1 MAMRRQLAVGSIWTA
16 GVRAG
21 VSLMG
26 LANTIIL
33 ARLLTPGDF
42 GLVAVAAVIF
52 TIISAFTALSLSEA
66 LVQHP
71 NPRRE
76 HYDSAWTL
84 SLMRGVFVAL
94 ILSGIGLFFALYG
107 DPRLEL
113 IMYAFGLTALIDA
126 VRNPKLIDFQ
136 RRLSFHQELLI
147 QLAEKLASLVAAV
160 TIALIYQSFWAI
172 VAGWVVS
179 RAIAVTLS
187 YLLIPYLPR
196 LSLHQWRRLFSF
208 SGWVALGSGIREA
221 NWRAD
226 QLLVGAVAGDATL
239 GQYNVGGRLAT
250 LPVRESVSPLVHVL
264 FPAFAKLQDSTDRLR
279 RAYLRA
285 QRMMALIA
293 FPVGIGFALVAAPL
307 VEFAMGPKWGVAGL
321 VIQVLSTLFAIQAIA
336 TPFAPMAMG
345 LGRTRLIFLRDI
357 INLVVRFPV
366 LVIGFFAGGLIGLLT
381 ARALTTVFIVWQDL
395 FLAKRLTGAGLTTQI
410 LSSWRAVVA
419 VLLMAASVIGLQLAG
434 IDDPT
439 VPHLALLIIAGCVTY
454 IAATV
459 GLWILAGQPDGPES
473 EILDMVQS
481 FRAQARGASQPAQ
494 DPSGH
499 HP

>member
-71 NPRRE
+71 NPQRA

-84 SLMRGVFVAL
+84 SLMRGVFVAV
-94 ILSGIGLFFALYG
+94 ILSGIGLFFAVYG

-113 IMYAFGLTALIDA
+113 IMYAFALTALIDA

-179 RAIAVTLS
+179 RAIAVILS
-187 YLLIPYLPR
+187 YLLIAYLPR
-196 LSLHQWRRLFSF
+196 VSLHEWRRLFSF
-208 SGWVALGSGIREA
+208 SGWVALGSGIREV

-226 QLLVGAVAGDATL
+226 QLLVGGVAGEASL

-264 FPAFAKLQDSTDRLR
+264 FPAFAKLQDSKHRLR
-279 RAYLRA
+279 DAYLRA

-293 FPVGIGFALVAAPL
+293 FPVGVGFALVAAPL
-307 VEFAMGPKWGVAGL
+307 VEFAMGPKWAMAGL

-345 LGRTRLIFLRDI
+345 LGRTRLIFLRDV

-366 LVIGFFAGGLIGLLT
+366 LVIGFFAGGLVGLLI
-381 ARALTTVFIVWQDL
+381 ARAITTVFIVWQDL
-395 FLAKRLTGAGLTTQI
+395 FLAKRLTGAALTMQI
-410 LSSWRAVVA
+410 VSSWRAMVS
-419 VLLMAASVIGLQLAG
+419 VLVMAAIVIGLQLAG

-439 VPHLALLIIAGCVTY
+439 VPHLALLMIAGGLTY
-454 IAATV
+454 IAATI
-459 GLWILAGQPDGPES
+459 GLWTMCGRPAGPEA

-481 FRAQARGASQPAQ
+481 LRVPFRRATAPAQ
-494 DPSGH
+494 DSSGH

>member
-1 MAMRRQLAVGSIWTA
+1 MAMRRQLAVGSVWTA

-33 ARLLTPGDF
+33 ARLLTPEDF

-71 NPRRE
+71 NPQRA

-84 SLMRGVFVAL
+84 SLMRGLFVAV
-94 ILSGIGLFFALYG
+94 ILVGIGVFFALYA
-107 DPRLEL
+107 DPRMEF
-113 IMYAFGLTALIDA
+113 IIYAFALTALIDA
-126 VRNPKLIDFQ
+126 IRNPKLIDFQ

-179 RAIAVTLS
+179 RAVAVILS

-196 LSLHQWRRLFSF
+196 LSLHEWRRLFSF

-226 QLLVGAVAGDATL
+226 QLMVGGVAGDATL

-250 LPVRESVSPLVHVL
+250 LPVRESVAPLVHVL
-264 FPAFAKLQDSTDRLR
+264 FPAFAKIQDSKDRLR
-279 RAYLRA
+279 NAYLRA
-285 QRMMALIA
+285 QRMMTLIA
-293 FPVGIGFALVAAPL
+293 FPVGVGFALVAAPL
-307 VEFAMGPKWGVAGL
+307 VEFAMGPKWAMAAL
-321 VIQVLSTLFAIQAIA
+321 VIQVLSTLFALQAIA

-345 LGRTRLIFLRDI
+345 LGRTRLIFMRDV
-357 INLVVRFPV
+357 INLMVRFPV
-366 LVIGFFAGGLIGLLT
+366 LVIGFFAGGLIGLLI
-381 ARALTTVFIVWQDL
+381 ARAITTAFIIWQDL
-395 FLAKRLTGAGLTTQI
+395 FLAKRLTGANLVGQLF
-410 LSSWRAVVA
+410 SSWRPFVS
-419 VLLMAASVIGLQLAG
+419 VLVMTVGVLGLQVIGIREPG
-434 IDDPT
+434 IL
-439 VPHLALLIIAGCVTY
+439 HIAILVAFGGVTY
-454 IAATV
+454 LAAII
-459 GLWILAGQPDGPES
+459 GLWVLTGKPGGPES
-473 EILDMVQS
+473 EILEMVRL
-481 FRAQARGASQPAQ
+481 FRAQLDQR
-494 DPSGH
+494 
-499 HP
+499 